1 MRRNSGGK
9 ERPFAKWIR
18 LYTYEKT
25 LSDKG
30 RG

>member
-1 MRRNSGGK
+1 MRRNSGEKG
-9 ERPFAKWIR
+9 RPFAKWIR